1 MPKTTMGRKPIAKSK
16 LKSHRVTISLTP
28 GQFRALKA
36 QAKRVGMKISA
47 VASAAVIANT

>member
-16 LKSHRVTISLTP
+16 LKSHRVTISLTA

-36 QAKRVGMKISA
+36 QAKREGMKISA
-47 VASAAVIANT
+47 AASLLVTGNI